1 MPRRAGTTIK
11 TTEVKKE
18 DSGVNI
24 SDVLSL
30 LQEIKKENDQLKEEE
45 RVNDMMKETKN
56 TRNNEFRNTI
66 VFYRR

>member
-24 SDVLSL
+24 SDVLSFSFIL
-30 LQEIKKENDQLKEEE
+30 LL
-45 RVNDMMKETKN
+45 
-56 TRNNEFRNTI
+56 FI
-66 VFYRR
+66 VYFSQSELL